1 MFPLWH
7 KMLLWVELRIPF
19 AVVILQNHHNHCQL
33 SVLLQSLFLPLLTH
47 YWQRRRRRGVG
58 EDRMQ
63 RSECNKKAWQGLLDQ
78 IAFNKTVANLQI
90 CHQHNHQNSLSQHPR
105 VPVFESFYEKGRQ
118 RQKIYCWSHLKY
130 NLLIEIVPFTTLTS
144 VTTALS
150 WFQLSATWEENNSS
164 KSLNVG
170 LRPLTCIK
178 CNYIWTLYLAR
189 GSVQDIPL
197 NLKRKGSS

>member
-1 MFPLWH
+1 MIRFIHQPVSHCFEIFNWSGRLWEANEDWLFPLWH

-90 CHQHNHQNSLSQHPR
+90 CHQHNHQNSLSQHPS
-105 VPVFESFYEKGRQ
+105 VPAIESSYKKEEKTGKTSFAKVISSTTCWLKLSLLQHRHLWRQ
-118 RQKIYCWSHLKY
+118 FCHGFNWAPHEKRTILQSHSMW
-130 NLLIEIVPFTTLTS
+130 V
-144 VTTALS
+144 
-150 WFQLSATWEENNSS
+150 
-164 KSLNVG
+164 
-170 LRPLTCIK
+170 
-178 CNYIWTLYLAR
+178 
-189 GSVQDIPL
+189 
-197 NLKRKGSS
+197 